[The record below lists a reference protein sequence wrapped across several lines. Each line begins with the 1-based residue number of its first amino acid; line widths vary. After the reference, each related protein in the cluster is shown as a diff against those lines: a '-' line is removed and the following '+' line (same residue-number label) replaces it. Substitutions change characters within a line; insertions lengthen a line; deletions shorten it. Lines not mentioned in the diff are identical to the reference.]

1 MLKQLKKN
9 KQQKPPPPE
18 EVFLIVD
25 MTKPLPDWEL
35 IQKESSEKAAH
46 NFAKELVKKTNEK
59 YGVFK
64 LVGVTQCEIKVK

>member
-1 MLKQLKKN
+1 
-9 KQQKPPPPE
+9 
-18 EVFLIVD
+18 